1 MKGMERN
8 RKELKRELKGR
19 MSCCWQ
25 GIVLSILFNSPFTP
39 LLNLSAQQAD
49 STQWLNDVVITGTR
63 TPKLLKDVPI
73 QTRLI
78 TADDIEKVDA
88 TNVVDLMQQ
97 ELPGVE
103 FSYAMNQQLHMNF
116 CGFGGQSVLFLV
128 DGERMAGETLDDID
142 FTRLNMTNIERIEM
156 VKGAASALYGSN
168 AGGGVINLITKE
180 GARPWTLNYNTHVG
194 YRNYRCDITWGLNRK
209 HWRNAM
215 TLHTNL
221 NGGYDVKNGPNPA
234 AQVVHH
240 VYDEDVVS
248 VKDRFTYMP
257 TDHLKLIGRIGR
269 FMRYLPRDPKNPD
282 YYHNFSSGLR
292 MLWELSERD
301 NLDFSYAF
309 DQYDKSVYYDITHK
323 EIRQYSNSQNTLRGV
338 YNHSFRQGDILTL
351 GTDYLYDYLRH
362 KNLGGE
368 TYDQRVFDAFAQYDW
383 LIDSQWEVVGAL
395 RYDYFSD
402 GNDSRLTPKLSAR
415 YSLPLTLNSQPATL
429 NFRFGY
435 GMGFRAPSLK
445 EKYYNFDMAGIWI
458 VNGNPNLKAE
468 VSHNFT
474 LSADYTQGHY
484 NLTAST
490 YYNEVRNKLAT
501 GVPHYL
507 EGQGVGGKGQEST
520 QLHLD
525 YINLDSYSIYGA
537 EATAQARWDNG
548 ITARISYAYTNERI
562 PKDKDGN
569 TVNNQ
574 YIPARHHSL
583 TARIDWDHQWTRRY
597 GLRLSLNGR
606 FLSAIRA
613 TSMLSTGQGAGGK
626 GQEDTQTSDI
636 SLAPRPSLLAPT
648 NYPAYTLWKLSAT
661 QRFGTAFRWTLAI
674 DNILDYHPKY
684 YYFNSPMTEGLTFM
698 TTLSLDVDRLFKHK

>member
-1 MKGMERN
+1 MGEN
-8 RKELKRELKGR
+8 QEEGL
-19 MSCCWQ
+19 
-25 GIVLSILFNSPFTP
+25 
-39 LLNLSAQQAD
+39 D
-49 STQWLNDVVITGTR
+49 STFYLNDVVVTGTR

-142 FTRLNMTNIERIEM
+142 FTRLNMANIERIEM

-383 LIDSQWEVVGAL
+383 LIDAQWEVVGAL

-402 GNDSRLTPKLSAR
+402 GNDSRLTPKLSMR
-415 YSLPLTLNSQPATL
+415 YKLFPSAEGKEGAI
-429 NFRFGY
+429 RFSY

-490 YYNEVRNKLAT
+490 YYNEVRNKLTT
-501 GVPHYL
+501 GVPHY
-507 EGQGVGGKGQEST
+507 EQEDSK
-520 QLHLD
+520 QLYLD
-525 YINLDSYSIYGA
+525 YVNLSRYSVYGGDI
-537 EATAQARWDNG
+537 TLQARWDNG
-548 ITARISYAYTNERI
+548 LSARLSYAYTHEHI
-562 PKDKDGN
+562 PHDKNGN

-583 TARIDWDHQWTRRY
+583 TARADWDKQFTRRY

-606 FLSAIRA
+606 FLSCVK
-613 TSMLSTGQGAGGK
+613 S
-626 GQEDTQTSDI
+626 QEYVNYYDI
-636 SLAPRPSLLAPT
+636 SKGT
-648 NYPAYTLWKLSAT
+648 KTVKYPAYTLWKLSAT
-661 QRFGTAFRWTLAI
+661 QRFGTAFRWIIAI
-674 DNILDYHPKY
+674 DNLLNYRPKY
-684 YYFNSPMTEGLTFM
+684 YYFNSPMTEG
-698 TTLSLDVDRLFKHK
+698 TTLMMTASLDIDRLF

>member
-1 MKGMERN
+1 MLDHQLQISV
-8 RKELKRELKGR
+8 LKHFL
-19 MSCCWQ
+19 
-25 GIVLSILFNSPFTP
+25 IYILLIGATLVCHAKQDQEGSLPIMGENQEEG
-39 LLNLSAQQAD
+39 LD
-49 STQWLNDVVITGTR
+49 STFYLNDVVVTGTR

-142 FTRLNMTNIERIEM
+142 FTRLNMANIERIEM

-180 GARPWTLNYNTHVG
+180 GTQPWTLNANWHFAR
-194 YRNYRCDITWGLNRK
+194 RNARQNYVWGLNRK
-209 HWRNAM
+209 KWKNTLTVSADWNKSYHLTNAS
-215 TLHTNL
+215 
-221 NGGYDVKNGPNPA
+221 NPTT
-234 AQVVHH
+234 QVVNT
-240 VYDEDVVS
+240 VYGDS
-248 VKDRFTYMP
+248 CIHFKDKLTYTP
-257 TDHLKLIGRIGR
+257 TDHLKFIGRIGFFKR
-269 FMRYLPRDPKNPD
+269 ETTRTVDAPDVYRD
-282 YYHNFSSGLR
+282 FSSGLR

-309 DQYDKSVYYDITHK
+309 DQYDKSVHYDITNK
-323 EIRQYSNSQNTLRGV
+323 SFRKYSNSQNTLRGI
-338 YNHSFRQGDILTL
+338 YNHCFRQGDILTF
-351 GTDYLYDYLRH
+351 GADYLYDYLMH
-362 KNLGGE
+362 KNLDRG

-395 RYDYFSD
+395 RYDYFSN
-402 GNDSRLTPKLSAR
+402 GNDSRFTPKFSLRYKLFPTDKAR
-415 YSLPLTLNSQPATL
+415 EGAI
-429 NFRFGY
+429 RFGY

-501 GVPHYL
+501 GVPHYEQEDSKQL
-507 EGQGVGGKGQEST
+507 YLDFVNLSRYSVYGGDVT
-520 QLHLD
+520 L
-525 YINLDSYSIYGA
+525 
-537 EATAQARWDNG
+537 QARWDNG
-548 ITARISYAYTNERI
+548 LSARLSYAYTHEHI
-562 PKDKDGN
+562 PHDKNGN

-583 TARIDWDHQWTRRY
+583 TARADWDKQFTRRY

-606 FLSAIRA
+606 FLS
-613 TSMLSTGQGAGGK
+613 SVKS
-626 GQEDTQTSDI
+626 QEYVNYYDI
-636 SLAPRPSLLAPT
+636 SEGT
-648 NYPAYTLWKLSAT
+648 KTVKYPAYTLWKLSAT
-661 QRFGTAFRWTLAI
+661 QRFGTAFRWIIAI
-674 DNILDYHPKY
+674 DNLLNYRPKY
-684 YYFNSPMTEGLTFM
+684 YYFNSPMTEG
-698 TTLSLDVDRLFKHK
+698 TTLMMTASLDIDRLF

>member
-1 MKGMERN
+1 MASN
-8 RKELKRELKGR
+8 FYFSLLVF
-19 MSCCWQ
+19 SF
-25 GIVLSILFNSPFTP
+25 SLFLHAQSP
-39 LLNLSAQQAD
+39 D
-49 STQWLNDVVITGTR
+49 STFYLNDVVVTGTR

-103 FSYAMNQQLHMNF
+103 FSYAMNQQLHLNF
-116 CGFGGQSVLFLV
+116 SGFGGQSILFLV

-142 FTRLNMTNIERIEM
+142 FTRLNMANIERIEI

-180 GARPWTLNYNTHVG
+180 GTRPWTLNYNTHVG
-194 YRNYRCDITWGLNRK
+194 YHNYRCDITWGLNRK

-282 YYHNFSSGLR
+282 YYHNFSSGFR
-292 MLWELSERD
+292 MLWEISERD
-301 NLDFSYAF
+301 NLDFSYSL
-309 DQYDKSVYYDITHK
+309 DQYDKSVHYDITHK
-323 EIRQYSNSQNTLRGV
+323 DIRQYSNSQNILRGV
-338 YNHSFRQGDILTL
+338 FNHSFSRGDIFTL
-351 GTDYLYDYLRH
+351 GADYCYDYLMN
-362 KNLGGE
+362 KNLERE
-368 TYDQRVFDAFAQYDW
+368 TYDQRAFDAFAQYDW
-383 LIDSQWEVVGAL
+383 LINPQWEVVSAL

-402 GNDSRLTPKLSAR
+402 GNDSRLTPKISAR
-415 YSLPLTLNSQPATL
+415 YKILPTGGEWEGAI
-429 NFRFGY
+429 RFGY

-445 EKYYNFDMAGIWI
+445 EKYYNFDMAGIWM
-458 VNGNPNLKAE
+458 VNGNPHLKAE
-468 VSHNFT
+468 VSHNFNV
-474 LSADYTQGHY
+474 SADFTKGHY
-484 NLTAST
+484 NLTASA
-490 YYNEVRNKLAT
+490 YYNAVRNKLAT
-501 GVPHYL
+501 GVPHH
-507 EGQGVGGKGQEST
+507 GQEVST
-520 QLHLD
+520 QLYLD
-525 YINLDSYSIYGA
+525 YINLDNYSVYGGDV
-537 EATAQARWDNG
+537 TLQARWDNG
-548 ITARISYAYTNERI
+548 LSARLSYAYTNEHT
-562 PKDKDGN
+562 PHDKDGN
-569 TVNNQ
+569 TVNSQ

-583 TARIDWDHQWTRRY
+583 TARIDWDKQFTHRY

-606 FLSAIRA
+606 FLS
-613 TSMLSTGQGAGGK
+613 SVKS
-626 GQEDTQTSDI
+626 QEYVNYYDI
-636 SLAPRPSLLAPT
+636 SEGT
-648 NYPAYTLWKLSAT
+648 KTVKYPAYTLWKLSAT
-661 QRFGTAFRWTLAI
+661 QRFGTAFRWTLAL
-674 DNILDYHPKY
+674 DNLLNYRPQY

-698 TTLSLDVDRLFKHK
+698 ATLSLDVEELFKR